1 MKSYH
6 NNAKI
11 TSLSDKS
18 QIKINEITM
27 YGQERRRDELEA
39 SIRANGGASVDDR
52 VKLKQTES
60 FSRKSVREPGFRRV
74 RAVIN

>member
-6 NNAKI
+6 NNSKI

-18 QIKINEITM
+18 QIRINEITM
-27 YGQERRRDELEA
+27 YGQERRRDELVA

-52 VKLKQTES
+52 VKGLHPIFGGYCDQ
-60 FSRKSVREPGFRRV
+60 FRTT
-74 RAVIN
+74 